1 SIDSPAGV
9 GQPNGDVVVT
19 LTDGTGNLSAE
30 TVVVYADTTAPEA
43 PTAGITVNPDG
54 SITVGGS
61 AEPGSNVTVTFP
73 DGSTGSVVVDGTGQ
87 YELVSPPGQGSGSVE
102 VGVVDVN
109 GNPSDTTVLEYDDTT
124 APEAP
129 VVGITDHGDGSLTI
143 AGSGEPGATV
153 NVTFPDGST
162 GSVVVDASGNY
173 SI

>member
-1 SIDSPAGV
+1 MNVTFPDGSTGSVVVDASGNYSIDSPAGV

-19 LTDGTGNLSAE
+19 LTDGTGNLSEE
-30 TVVVYADTTAPEA
+30 TVVAYADTTAPEA

-87 YELVSPPGQGSGSVE
+87 YELVSPPGQGTGSVE

-109 GNPSDTTVLEYDDTT
+109 GNPSDTT
-124 APEAP
+124 
-129 VVGITDHGDGSLTI
+129 
-143 AGSGEPGATV
+143 
-153 NVTFPDGST
+153 
-162 GSVVVDASGNY
+162 
-173 SI
+173 